1 MPPKELMEKMVSREK
16 MADDGQEKMAD
27 DGQEKTMETVW
38 SNASVVTQSAST
50 G

>member
-1 MPPKELMEKMVSREK
+1 MPPKELMEKMVSR
-16 MADDGQEKMAD
+16 EKMAD